1 MFPTMLHVHLV
12 KQSINHGVPS
22 NPLSPPIDQVERFS
36 KQVEKEKE
44 PVFTEPLINAKCF
57 ICTILFIVPL
67 KLLNYFPTFTEQNT
81 NSGKFEVLPNV
92 T

>member
-57 ICTILFIVPL
+57 HMYHLIYCPTKTTELFPHFYRTKY
-67 KLLNYFPTFTEQNT
+67 KLR
-81 NSGKFEVLPNV
+81 EV
-92 T
+92 